1 MNEWWITY
9 LSALGVAF
17 GFACLFTPLCRSLA
31 WRLNILDKPLS
42 EGHKMHSSATAL
54 LGGAAVCLAWI
65 ATIGTGLIFLEAK
78 FFDLPEAFP
87 DVFSPSNPALKLMA
101 IIVFCSVAFVL
112 VGLWDDRRAMSAK
125 CKILLQAGLCYGTAI
140 GGVRIDMF
148 SNDIISILVSGFV
161 LLTVLNAVNFLDNMD
176 GLCCGVGAICSLAF
190 MVAAGMQGQYLV
202 ALLAAST
209 AGACFGFYV
218 YNCNPASIFLGD
230 SGSHFVGYMLG
241 VLGVMVTY
249 SDGSLMQASFP
260 LVIPVLILAI
270 PFFDLCSV
278 VIIRT
283 RLGKPVYV
291 GDHNHISHR
300 FVKMGFS
307 RRSSVLLVHA
317 LSLVFCAAGLALIR
331 ANYAVMALILTQV
344 IALLIFMTILH
355 SRQKFPESQK

>member
-9 LSALGVAF
+9 LSALAVAF
-17 GFACLFTPLCRSLA
+17 GFACLLTPVCRCVA

-42 EGHKMHSSATAL
+42 EGHKMHSQATAL
-54 LGGAAVCLAWI
+54 LGGAAVCLGWLLA
-65 ATIGTGLIFLEAK
+65 IGTGLVFLESN
-78 FFDLPEAFP
+78 FIEVPESFP
-87 DVFSPSNPALKLMA
+87 EIFSTNNPALKLMLV
-101 IIVFCSVAFVL
+101 IIVCSISFVL

-125 CKILLQAGLCYGTAI
+125 VKISLQAFLCYGTAAA
-140 GGVRIDMF
+140 GVRIDMF
-148 SNDIISILVSGFV
+148 SNQYLSILLSGFI

-202 ALLAAST
+202 ALLAAVTS
-209 AGACFGFYV
+209 GACFGFYI

-249 SDGSLMQASFP
+249 SNGSLLQASFP
-260 LVIPVLILAI
+260 LIIPILILAV
-270 PFFDLCSV
+270 PLFDLASV
-278 VIIRT
+278 VVIRT
-283 RLGKPVYV
+283 RHGKPVYV

-317 LSLVFCAAGLALIR
+317 ISLVFCAAGLALIR

-355 SRQKFPESQK
+355 SRQKFSEQK